1 MDKQLW
7 TAINNTLVKEFEF
20 ADFKS
25 AVDFINRVA
34 VVAEKQ
40 NHHPDIFL
48 HSYKRVR
55 ITLSTHS
62 ENKVTEKDYKLAELI
77 DKLFLK

>member
-1 MDKQLW
+1 MDKQSW
-7 TAINNTLVKEFEF
+7 TVVNNTLVKEFEF
-20 ADFKS
+20 TDFKA

-40 NHHPDIFL
+40 NHHPDILL
-48 HSYKRVR
+48 HSYKHVK

-62 ENKVTEKDYKLAELI
+62 KNKVTEKDYALAEMI
-77 DKLFLK
+77 DKLL

>member
-40 NHHPDIFL
+40 NHHPDILL
-48 HSYKRVR
+48 HSYKHVR

-77 DKLFLK
+77 DKL

>member
-34 VVAEKQ
+34 IVAEKQ

-48 HSYKRVR
+48 HSYKCVK
-55 ITLSTHS
+55 ITLITHS
-62 ENKVTEKDYKLAELI
+62 ENKITEKDYKLEDFI
-77 DKLFLK
+77 DKLFTK

>member
-34 VVAEKQ
+34 VVAKKQ
-40 NHHPDIFL
+40 NHHQDIFL
-48 HSYKRVR
+48 HSYKRVK

>member
-7 TAINNTLVKEFEF
+7 TAINDTLVKEFEF

-34 VVAEKQ
+34 IVAEKQ

-48 HSYKRVR
+48 HSYKHVR

-62 ENKVTEKDYKLAELI
+62 ENKVTGEDYTLAELI
-77 DKLFLK
+77 DKLFTK

>member
-25 AVDFINRVA
+25 AVDFINQVA
-34 VVAEKQ
+34 VIAEKQ

-48 HSYKRVR
+48 HSYKRVK
-55 ITLSTHS
+55 ITLTTHS
-62 ENKVTEKDYKLAELI
+62 ENKVTEKDHTLAELI
-77 DKLFLK
+77 DKLFAK

>member
-7 TAINNTLVKEFEF
+7 KAINNTLVKEFEF
-20 ADFKS
+20 TDFKS
-25 AVDFINRVA
+25 AVDFINRIA
-34 VVAEKQ
+34 IVAEKQ
-40 NHHPDIFL
+40 NHHPDILL
-48 HSYKRVR
+48 HSYKRVK

-77 DKLFLK
+77 DKL